1 MLKCSK
7 IGYNIKELMKINIY
21 IWFNTQLFMNINR
34 FVPCQITICIVML
47 IMLTSPYLCRK
58 MMKKTGGSKLMTSTV
73 HLVRCTSTSK
83 VCTSIN
89 RCTDSKITYHLY
101 IDSKNLCKDV

>member
-73 HLVRCTSTSK
+73 HA
-83 VCTSIN
+83 
-89 RCTDSKITYHLY
+89 YY
-101 IDSKNLCKDV
+101 WLCVNPSLT

>member
-47 IMLTSPYLCRK
+47 IMLTSLYLCCK
-58 MMKKTGGSKLMTSTV
+58 MMKKTSGPKLMTSTV
-73 HLVRCTSTSK
+73 DYVCYKLSTFK
-83 VCTSIN
+83 LWQFIYYKMHT
-89 RCTDSKITYHLY
+89 KY
-101 IDSKNLCKDV
+101 

>member
-21 IWFNTQLFMNINR
+21 IWFNTQLFMNISR

-73 HLVRCTSTSK
+73 YIYMFSLLIIMANFEKFFFRPNYKYLKLC
-83 VCTSIN
+83 IN
-89 RCTDSKITYHLY
+89 DK
-101 IDSKNLCKDV
+101 

>member
-7 IGYNIKELMKINIY
+7 IGYNIKELMKISIY

-73 HLVRCTSTSK
+73 YIYIYIYTFKLYGENYIPLKSK
-83 VCTSIN
+83 YSGVQNN
-89 RCTDSKITYHLY
+89 R
-101 IDSKNLCKDV
+101 

>member
-21 IWFNTQLFMNINR
+21 IWFDTQLFMNINR
-34 FVPCQITICIVML
+34 FVPCQITICTVML

-58 MMKKTGGSKLMTSTV
+58 MMKKTGGSKLMTV
-73 HLVRCTSTSK
+73 CNLIFCAKPFFPGERLK
-83 VCTSIN
+83 VPNQT
-89 RCTDSKITYHLY
+89 
-101 IDSKNLCKDV
+101 